1 MDNISVNNANM
12 VSRISSP
19 AVNNVPQQG
28 GQEKHVSE
36 ADKIQESGHEREL
49 ENVVAVS
56 KDGDTVQVSEEGT
69 DRLANAER
77 KVADNT
83 LGEESFGR
91 VTVRGEKAADNE
103 LITGSETSDRMTAD
117 SQKSYRE
124 ISDSQRSDTQTAG
137 TLTDNKLSGDEEAA
151 KKADI
156 TSYAGYTDSQ
166 MEQLYLR
173 GDISKIEYDL
183 EMEDREQER
192 EAASVSDNQFSKDMA
207 YNINGINQTMKDA
220 KAIDTALA
228 NDSAE
233 EPLRADERLKMIEK
247 LDGNIKKAEE
257 SKSEITQNNQQEEQ
271 LTVQVDN
278 QTVQAAQAQNQLIS
292 EDGTVRLCIS

>member
-1 MDNISVNNANM
+1 
-12 VSRISSP
+12 
-19 AVNNVPQQG
+19 
-28 GQEKHVSE
+28 
-36 ADKIQESGHEREL
+36 
-49 ENVVAVS
+49 
-56 KDGDTVQVSEEGT
+56 
-69 DRLANAER
+69 
-77 KVADNT
+77 
-83 LGEESFGR
+83 
-91 VTVRGEKAADNE
+91 
-103 LITGSETSDRMTAD
+103 
-117 SQKSYRE
+117 
-124 ISDSQRSDTQTAG
+124 
-137 TLTDNKLSGDEEAA
+137 
-151 KKADI
+151 
-156 TSYAGYTDSQ
+156 
-166 MEQLYLR
+166 
-173 GDISKIEYDL
+173 
-183 EMEDREQER
+183 MEDREQER